1 MILVQNR
8 QQQSNGSKL
17 LLIAALFLLVAGCT
31 PRFSR
36 PKPPTKAPEV
46 EEKPVEKAPEE
57 EGEEVDAPPFR
68 TDNQIALLLPF
79 QLNRSTANNP
89 TANDVQRAALA
100 LDFYQGFNMALNK
113 LAGQGPDFELNVLDT
128 RDNEAENIRIA
139 QLEEVREA
147 ALIVGPVFPKE
158 IHAFGQRAD
167 LSRALQIS
175 PLAASA
181 PSDFD
186 NPNLVT
192 LTAPLAV
199 HTRVLAEDI
208 AKNVKSSDV
217 ILLYDVGD
225 ASSRQFLSAV
235 RAEIQ
240 RASPS
245 ATVVDINDLEE
256 LAERAR
262 TMGTN
267 YVVCG
272 TVNQYQITP
281 LLKSLT
287 TLAADHAMDIRLFGH
302 PNWEKLDFD
311 AGEGLAAFRTRITTS
326 YHVNK
331 QVSAVRQFERE
342 YRDEFGVE
350 PSEFSFKGYDAG
362 YYFGRL
368 LAEYGRDYRDHITK
382 EEYDGM
388 HNTFR
393 FIYDPAEGF
402 VNSHVLI
409 LEYRQGEFRAL
420 N

>member
-1 MILVQNR
+1 MILVQNHR
-8 QQQSNGSKL
+8 QRSNGNKL
-17 LLIAALFLLVAGCT
+17 LFIAALLLVVAGCT

-46 EEKPVEKAPEE
+46 EEKPVEVVPEE
-57 EGEEVDAPPFR
+57 EEEVDAPSR
-68 TDNQIALLLPF
+68 VDNQIALLLPF
-79 QLNRSTANNP
+79 QLNQSTGNNP

-100 LDFYQGFNMALNK
+100 LDFYQGFGMALNK
-113 LAGQGPDFELNVLDT
+113 LAEQGTDFELNVLDT
-128 RDNEAENIRIA
+128 RDNESENIRIA

-147 ALIVGPVFPKE
+147 ALVVGPVFPKE
-158 IHAFGQRAD
+158 IQAFSQRAE
-167 LSRALQIS
+167 LGEALQVS

-181 PSDFD
+181 PGDFG

-199 HTRVLAEDI
+199 HTRVLAEEI
-208 AKNVKSSDV
+208 AKSAKSGDV
-217 ILLYDVGD
+217 VLLYNLGD
-225 ASSRQFLSAV
+225 ASSRQFLPAV
-235 RAEIQ
+235 GAEIQ
-240 RASPS
+240 RSNPGV
-245 ATVVDINDLEE
+245 TVREVNDLEALTE
-256 LAERAR
+256 HAR

-272 TVNQYQITP
+272 TVNKYQIIP
-281 LLKSLT
+281 LLNSLT
-287 TLAADHAMDIRLFGH
+287 TLAADHGTDIRLFGH

-311 AGEGLAAFRTRITTS
+311 ASDGLDAFRTRITTS

-331 QVSAVRQFERE
+331 NASAVRQFERE

-350 PSEFSFKGYDAG
+350 PSEFAFKGYDAA
-362 YYFGRL
+362 YYFGSL
-368 LAEYGRDYRDHITK
+368 LAKYGRDYRDHIVK

-393 FIYDPAEGF
+393 FSYDPATGY
-402 VNSHVLI
+402 VNGHVLM
-409 LEYRQGEFRAL
+409 LEYRQGEFREL